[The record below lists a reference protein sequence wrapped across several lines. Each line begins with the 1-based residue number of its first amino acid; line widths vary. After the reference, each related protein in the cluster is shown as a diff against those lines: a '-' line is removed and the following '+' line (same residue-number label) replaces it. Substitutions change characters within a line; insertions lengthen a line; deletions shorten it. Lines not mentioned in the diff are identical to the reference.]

1 MLRELHISN
10 LAVIADAKV
19 ELSPG
24 LNCFTGQT
32 GAGKSLV
39 LGALEL
45 LLALRSPQN
54 MLRSGSHEAR
64 VTGVFHLTSQKLR
77 QTLADLTDLPLADE
91 PDMILARRI
100 HDSGRTSASV
110 NGHPL
115 NGAMLK
121 SIGEALADIHGQHDA
136 QYLLKPGNQLAMLDD
151 LAGCADLADQFRDLH
166 RQRREIQ
173 DQLNQLAASESLRRQ
188 QLELY
193 EFQAAEIDE
202 AAFAIGE
209 QDDLENRHRLLSN
222 MEKIKRQAGAAYEA
236 LYDQE
241 GAVVGRLKAITAI
254 LLDVAEL
261 AAEIAPIAAQVRD
274 AAVSLD
280 DAAFALRHTMDRLE
294 LDPDELARVAERL
307 NVLNRL
313 LNKYCGSGGTL
324 TDLMQYRAAIGEDIS
339 RLRAADQ
346 DSTQNRQQVAEL
358 EHELGAAGARLSAKR
373 RAAADKLVTL
383 VQGHLTEL
391 GMKDARL
398 RLEFQT
404 VAGDAAQLAKG
415 DGVLDLFPLPTGL
428 ETVDML
434 IAPNPGQ
441 EPRPLRKI
449 ASGGELSRVML
460 AIKSIMAQPD
470 RVSVL
475 VFDEIDANVGG
486 RMGTVLG
493 QKLRA
498 LARHHQVLCIT
509 HLPQIAAFADRH
521 IRIRK
526 TVEKGESFTTV
537 EPLEG
542 EVRIHELAEMI
553 SGKQVSE
560 TSLAQARELLDVAGN
575 AEASIASKTSRAG
588 ATAVSSEAKARKKTV
603 SRRGSV

>member
-10 LAVIADAKV
+10 LAVIADANV

-64 VTGVFHLTSQKLR
+64 VTGVFHLASPKLR
-77 QTLADLTDLPLADE
+77 QTVADLTDLPLADE

-121 SIGEALADIHGQHDA
+121 SIGETLADIHGQHDA

-151 LAGCADLADQFRDLH
+151 FAGCSDLADNFRALH

-173 DQLNQLAASESLRRQ
+173 DRLHQLAASESLRRQ
-188 QLELY
+188 QLDLF

-202 AAFAIGE
+202 AAFTIGE
-209 QDDLENRHRLLSN
+209 QENLENRHRLLSN
-222 MEKIKRQAGAAYEA
+222 MEKIKRQAAAAYEA

-241 GAVVGRLKAITAI
+241 GAVVGRLKAITGI
-254 LLDVAEL
+254 LLDAAEL
-261 AAEIAPIAAQVRD
+261 AGEISPIAAQVRD

-280 DAAFALRHTMDRLE
+280 DAAFALRHMMDRLE
-294 LDPDELARVAERL
+294 LDPDELSRVAERL
-307 NVLNRL
+307 NLLNRL
-313 LNKYCGSGGTL
+313 LNKYCGSGGSL
-324 TDLMQYRAAIGEDIS
+324 TDLMQYRVAIGEDIS
-339 RLRAADQ
+339 RLQAADQ
-346 DSTQNRQQVAEL
+346 DSTQNRQQVVEL
-358 EHELGAAGARLSAKR
+358 EHQLSAVGARLAAKR
-373 RAAADKLVTL
+373 RAGADKLVGL

-391 GMKDARL
+391 GMKEARL
-398 RLEFQT
+398 HLHFQP
-404 VAGDAAQLAKG
+404 AANDAARLAAS
-415 DGVLDLFPLPTGL
+415 DGVLDSFPLPTGL
-428 ETVDML
+428 EIVDIL

-493 QKLRA
+493 EKLRA

-526 TVEKGESFTTV
+526 IVENGESFTTV

-542 EVRIHELAEMI
+542 EDRIHELAEMI
-553 SGKQVSE
+553 SGKQITE
-560 TSLAQARELLDVAGN
+560 TSLAQARELLAVAGN
-575 AEASIASKTSRAG
+575 VPAGVASRPASAVKT
-588 ATAVSSEAKARKKTV
+588 ATSPNIGHRKKAA
-603 SRRGSV
+603 SRRGSH

>member
-10 LAVIADAKV
+10 LAVIADANV

-64 VTGVFHLTSQKLR
+64 VTGVFHLASQKLR
-77 QTLADLTDLPLADE
+77 QTLADITDLPLADE

-121 SIGEALADIHGQHDA
+121 SIGETLADIHGQHDA

-151 LAGCADLADQFRDLH
+151 FAGCTELADQFRALH

-173 DQLNQLAASESLRRQ
+173 DQLHQLAASESLRRQ
-188 QLELY
+188 QLDLF

-202 AAFAIGE
+202 AAFTPGE

-261 AAEIAPIAAQVRD
+261 AGEIAPIARQVRE

-294 LDPDELARVAERL
+294 LDPDELARVGERL
-307 NVLNRL
+307 NLLNRL
-313 LNKYCGSGGTL
+313 LNKYCGSGGSL
-324 TDLMQYRAAIGEDIS
+324 SDLVQYRAAIGEDIS
-339 RLRAADQ
+339 RLRTADQ
-346 DSTQNRQQVAEL
+346 DSTQNRQKVAEL
-358 EHELGAAGARLSAKR
+358 EQELGAVGGRLADQR
-373 RAAADKLVTL
+373 RAGADKLVAL

-391 GMKDARL
+391 GMKEARL
-398 RLEFQT
+398 HLHFQT
-404 VAGDAAQLAKG
+404 AANDAARLAQSG
-415 DGVLDLFPLPTGL
+415 GVLDGFPLPTGL
-428 ETVDML
+428 ETVDIL

-441 EPRPLRKI
+441 EPRSLRKI
-449 ASGGELSRVML
+449 ASGGELSRIML

-493 QKLRA
+493 RKLRA

-521 IRIRK
+521 IRISK
-526 TVEKGESFTTV
+526 IVEKGESFTTV

-542 EVRIHELAEMI
+542 EARIQELAEMI
-553 SGKQVSE
+553 SGKQITE
-560 TSLAQARELLDVAGN
+560 TALAGARELLAL
-575 AEASIASKTSRAG
+575 AHHTEASVAAKTPRPPVSNSSPG
-588 ATAVSSEAKARKKTV
+588 ANVRKKSS
-603 SRRGSV
+603 SRRTAQ